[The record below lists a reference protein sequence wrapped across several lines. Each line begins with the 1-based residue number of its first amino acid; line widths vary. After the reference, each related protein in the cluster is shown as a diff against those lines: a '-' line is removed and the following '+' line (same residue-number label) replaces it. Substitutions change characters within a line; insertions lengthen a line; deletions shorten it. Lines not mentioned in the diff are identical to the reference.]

1 MRLHDALLP
10 VIEHARA
17 VGHAADEV
25 LAEILPRHVARRMDI
40 VSDAH
45 AHLVADTLATTDA
58 YLLQVVEE
66 I

>member
-1 MRLHDALLP
+1 MG
-10 VIEHARA
+10 I
-17 VGHAADEV
+17 
-25 LAEILPRHVARRMDI
+25 I
-40 VSDAH
+40 SDAH